1 MSAPGYSIIRPKRNV
16 TNVNQIDNDSKL
28 CPIGDAESICKK
40 ISAIYE
46 NISWHEEI
54 CATGKRMI
62 GKIETTKNRFIVSFE
77 VEAIYVGEI
86 KPKWINVD
94 AEGAL
99 DVAKEVKQLAEA
111 LGCVGLSWRTLTFL

>member
-1 MSAPGYSIIRPKRNV
+1 
-16 TNVNQIDNDSKL
+16 
-28 CPIGDAESICKK
+28 
-40 ISAIYE
+40 
-46 NISWHEEI
+46 
-54 CATGKRMI
+54 MI
-62 GKIETTKNRFIVSFE
+62 GKIETTENRFIVSFE